1 MGLCTPWIDSSVGR
15 ITVHTTGA
23 YPTGA
28 DTYEGKHIWD
38 STSNSL
44 MVCTDP
50 ATATWEIVHEPTQ
63 SWTSVTVTQSA
74 TVTGTIATSWYQRGR
89 DKTFQASLKWTAS
102 SAGTA
107 ANAIVI
113 STPLTLG
120 NIDYVRGTAHVL
132 DNGTTHYVAA
142 IQQLSTTTMNLVV
155 SGNAGFLGVAPA
167 FTLASTDVIQL
178 ELTGRYA

>member
-1 MGLCTPWIDSSVGR
+1 MVAPCSPFVSDSVGR
-15 ITVHTTGA
+15 LTVHTTA
-23 YPTGA
+23 TRPTGA
-28 DTYEGKHIWD
+28 DRYHGKVIYDTTVESILKWN
-38 STSNSL
+38 STTSNW
-44 MVCTDP
+44 D
-50 ATATWEIVHEPTQ
+50 IVTEPPQ
-63 SWTSVTVTQSA
+63 AWTSVTVTQSA
-74 TVTGTIATSWYQRGR
+74 TVTGTIATSWYKR
-89 DKTFQASLKWTAS
+89 DNGFFTASLKWTAS

-120 NIDYVRGTAHVL
+120 NIDYGRGTAHVL